1 MSERW
6 FSVVLLLVVVT
17 GMENPALAA
26 DRITV
31 TGSSTVA
38 PLVAEI
44 GKAFE
49 AQNPEIRVD
58 VQSGGSTRGVI
69 DVRSGLADIGM
80 ISRSLSEDENDLIGF
95 ELARDG
101 VGLILHLQNEVPAL
115 SRRQIVDI
123 FTGKVTDWK
132 DVGGRPGRI
141 TVVNK
146 AEGRSTLELFLAY
159 FDLGVRDIAAHVVIG
174 DNQQGIKT
182 VAANPGAIGYVSI
195 GTAEFESGAGTPIR
209 LLGLDGVE
217 ATVENVK
224 DGTYPLARPL
234 TLVIRPAEKERL
246 RGFIEFARSPE
257 MHDTI
262 LEQFFVPSHP

>member
-49 AQNPEIRVD
+49 AQHPGIRVD
-58 VQSGGSTRGVI
+58 VQSGGTTRGII
-69 DVRSGLADIGM
+69 DVRSGIADIGM
-80 ISRSLSEDENDLIGF
+80 ISRGLLESENDLVGF

-101 VGLILHLQNEVPAL
+101 VGLILHRKNEVPSL
-115 SRRQIVDI
+115 SRRQLADI

-146 AEGRSTLELFLAY
+146 AEGRSTLDLFLAY
-159 FDLGVRDIAAHVVIG
+159 LSLGVRDVVAHVVIG

-182 VAANPGAIGYVSI
+182 VAANRGAIGYVSI

-209 LLGLDGVE
+209 LLGLEGVE

-234 TLVIRPAEKERL
+234 TLVIRPAEKDRL
-246 RGFIEFARSPE
+246 RRFIEFARSPE

-262 LEQFFVPSHP
+262 LGQFFVPSHP